1 MIPREI
7 LKQIRPIERRTN
19 RIVTGSL
26 ATGWLLL
33 LAVAVAMVGVGRLA
47 AAESAPS
54 APFVYKTV
62 GARRLTLEADFPPGW
77 RSTDRRPVIVF
88 FFGGGWSTGT
98 PRQFQA
104 QAEYFAQRGLVC
116 LRANYRVNSRDKVL
130 ADKCVEDARSALRWV
145 RSHAAQLGADP
156 QRIVAAGGSAGGHLA
171 ACTFFAEKINAPEDD
186 LSVSARPNAMILYNP
201 VFDMVA
207 LREHSLGKV
216 LQGLSGEVV
225 TNMSPMYFI
234 RQETPPTLVFDG
246 TEDFL
251 NAQDREFE
259 AKCRAVGAPV
269 EVRYTEGQPHGFF
282 NKPPYLQ
289 QTTQTADEFLCR
301 LGYLRSE
308 PKVPLPSVS
317 FRERTAKPA
326 ATSDAETNNAEPLK
340 VQP

>member
-1 MIPREI
+1 MIPQEI
-7 LKQIRPIERRTN
+7 LKKIRQIEIRTN
-19 RIVTGSL
+19 RIVTGAL
-26 ATGWLLL
+26 AIGWLRLL
-33 LAVAVAMVGVGRLA
+33 LAVVVGTAGGERLA
-47 AAESAPS
+47 MAESAPPE
-54 APFVYKTV
+54 PFVYKIA
-62 GARRLTLEADFPPGW
+62 GGRQLTLEADYPPGW
-77 RSTDRRPVIVF
+77 QATDHRPAIVF
-88 FFGGGWSTGT
+88 FFGGGWTSGT

-104 QAEYFAQRGLVC
+104 QAEYFARRGLVC
-116 LRANYRVNSRDKVL
+116 LRADYRLNSRDKVS

-145 RSHAAQLGADP
+145 RSHAAQLGVDP

-171 ACTFFAEKINAPEDD
+171 ACTFFAENINAPEDD

-216 LQGLSGEVV
+216 LQGVSAEVI

-234 RQETPPTLVFDG
+234 RKETPPTLVFDG
-246 TEDFL
+246 TKDYL

-259 AKCRAVGAPV
+259 AKSRADGAPV

-282 NKPPYLQ
+282 NNPPYLQ
-289 QTTQTADEFLCR
+289 QTTQAADEFLCR
-301 LGYLRSE
+301 LGYLRPE

-317 FRERTAKPA
+317 FRERPAKPV
-326 ATSDAETNNAEPLK
+326 ATVDAKPLK